1 MKSGNEL
8 LQLISVMKNNLDGR
22 IRKYNSCETSRP
34 PMENKIINPKDHH
47 NAGL

>member
-1 MKSGNEL
+1 MEEL
-8 LQLISVMKNNLDGR
+8 ENIIPVRS
-22 IRKYNSCETSRP
+22 